1 MPGVVPQ
8 VGDARSG
15 GVAAAAGADFGALPA
30 ALVGMAAPAMA
41 ALTAI
46 AGRYGDGSPSAVTG
60 QGYAPPVVSTGAPT
74 GPLRLGGEMGAQYGL
89 HEGNTSRRVEA
100 LGNLNIE
107 LERILGDAA
116 NSTAHGRAAMSTLI
130 AEVNTAL
137 TALGPVADT
146 PEGQQMV
153 MATLGR
159 ALQHAGTV
167 LGQGQTNAAVS
178 ADRVAALAG
187 RYVRESRP
195 QAPAPRRRR
204 RTRPGR
210 GAAGTGPPRTMPT
223 GQQSQWIDQAM
234 RVLAENGYDTSQIDR
249 SAIAAIIQHE
259 SSGNPHAINLWDS
272 NAAAGIPS
280 KGLMQTIDPTFN
292 AYSLPGH
299 RDIWNPV
306 DNIIAGV
313 RYSIDRYGSVSNVP
327 GIASMREG
335 GAYMGY

>member
-1 MPGVVPQ
+1 MVT
-8 VGDARSG
+8 
-15 GVAAAAGADFGALPA
+15 AALGSALQRAGA
-30 ALVGMAAPAMA
+30 
-41 ALTAI
+41 
-46 AGRYGDGSPSAVTG
+46 
-60 QGYAPPVVSTGAPT
+60 
-74 GPLRLGGEMGAQYGL
+74 
-89 HEGNTSRRVEA
+89 
-100 LGNLNIE
+100 
-107 LERILGDAA
+107 
-116 NSTAHGRAAMSTLI
+116 
-130 AEVNTAL
+130 
-137 TALGPVADT
+137 
-146 PEGQQMV
+146 
-153 MATLGR
+153 
-159 ALQHAGTV
+159 V
-167 LGQGQTNAAVS
+167 LGQGQNAAVIA

-195 QAPAPRRRR
+195 QAPAPRPRR

-210 GAAGTGPPRTMPT
+210 GGAGTGPPGTMPS

-234 RVLAENGYDTSQIDR
+234 RVLAENGYDTGQIDR

-280 KGLMQTIDPTFN
+280 KGLMQTIDPTFD

>member
-1 MPGVVPQ
+1 MG
-8 VGDARSG
+8 
-15 GVAAAAGADFGALPA
+15 GADLGAVPA
-30 ALVGMAAPAMA
+30 ALLAMAAPALA
-41 ALTAI
+41 ALAAI
-46 AGRYGDGSPSAVTG
+46 AGRYGDGSPSTVTG
-60 QGYAPPVVSTGAPT
+60 QSYAPPVVNTDAPT
-74 GPLRLGGEMGAQYGL
+74 GPLRMGGEMGAQYGL
-89 HEGNTSRRVEA
+89 HEGNTSRRADA
-100 LGNLNIE
+100 LGELNVE

-116 NSTAHGRAAMSTLI
+116 GSTAQGRVAIGTII
-130 AEVNTAL
+130 ANVNTAL

-146 PEGQQMV
+146 PAGQQMV
-153 MATLGR
+153 TAALGS
-159 ALQHAGTV
+159 ALQRAGAV
-167 LGQGQTNAAVS
+167 LGQGQNAAVIA

-195 QAPAPRRRR
+195 QAPAPRQRR

-210 GAAGTGPPRTMPT
+210 GGAGTGPPGTMPS

-234 RVLAENGYDTSQIDR
+234 RVLAENGYDTGQIDR

-280 KGLMQTIDPTFN
+280 KGLMQTIDPTFD

>member
-1 MPGVVPQ
+1 MG
-8 VGDARSG
+8 
-15 GVAAAAGADFGALPA
+15 GADTGAALPA
-30 ALVGMAAPAMA
+30 ALAAMAAPAMA
-41 ALTAI
+41 ALASI
-46 AGRYGDGSPSAVTG
+46 SGRYGDGAPSTNTG
-60 QGYAPPVVSTGAPT
+60 QPYAPPVVGTGAPT
-74 GPLRLGGEMGAQYGL
+74 GPLRMGGDMGEQYGVRQ
-89 HEGNTSRRVEA
+89 GNTSRQVEA
-100 LGNLNIE
+100 LGSLNVE
-107 LERILGDAA
+107 LERILNDAA
-116 NSTAHGRAAMSTLI
+116 GSTTHGRAAIGTII

-146 PEGQQMV
+146 PAGQQMV
-153 MATLGR
+153 IATLGS
-159 ALQHAGTV
+159 ALQRAGSV
-167 LGQGQTNAAVS
+167 LGQGQTSAAIS

-187 RYVRESRP
+187 RYLRESRP
-195 QAPAPRRRR
+195 QPPAPRRRH

-210 GAAGTGPPRTMPT
+210 GGAGTGPPRTLPP
-223 GQQSQWIDQAM
+223 GQQSQWIEEAM
-234 RVLAENGYDTSQIDR
+234 RVLAAEGYDTSQIDR

-259 SSGNPHAINLWDS
+259 SSGNPNAINLWDS

>member
-1 MPGVVPQ
+1 MG
-8 VGDARSG
+8 
-15 GVAAAAGADFGALPA
+15 GADFGVMPA
-30 ALVGMAAPAMA
+30 ALVTMAAPALT
-41 ALTAI
+41 ALAAI

-60 QGYAPPVVSTGAPT
+60 QSYAPPVVNTGVPT
-74 GPLRLGGEMGAQYGL
+74 GPLRMGGEMGSQYSL
-89 HEGNTSRRVEA
+89 HDGNTSRRVEA
-100 LGNLNIE
+100 LGDLNVE

-116 NSTAHGRAAMSTLI
+116 DSTARGRAAIGTII

-146 PEGQQMV
+146 AEGQQMV
-153 MATLGR
+153 IATLGS
-159 ALQHAGTV
+159 ALQRAGTV
-167 LGQGQTNAAVS
+167 LGQGQTAAVIS

-187 RYVRESRP
+187 RYVRQSRP
-195 QAPAPRRRR
+195 QPPTPRRRHPR
-204 RTRPGR
+204 RPGR
-210 GAAGTGPPRTMPT
+210 GGVGTGPPRTMPS
-223 GQQSQWIDQAM
+223 GRQSQWIDQAM
-234 RVLAENGYDTSQIDR
+234 RVLAENGYDTTQIDR